1 MDIKRGPPGGGD
13 PPGRPDGLSHGRATP
28 RIVTPFRG
36 ARGVSFVLQP
46 ERSIPAAGSIDGW
59 SVRSRRISRRV
70 RWFADESRARRYLA
84 EAIERWRPCGCPWSM
99 VPLREAA

>member
-13 PPGRPDGLSHGRATP
+13 PPGWPDVPSHGRATA
-28 RIVTPFRG
+28 RIVTPFRR
-36 ARGVSFVLQP
+36 ARGVPFTVQP
-46 ERSIPAAGSIDGW
+46 ERCIPAAGNIDGW
-59 SVRSRRISRRV
+59 SVRSRRTSQRV

-84 EAIERWRPCGCPWSM
+84 EAIERWRRCGCPWCM